1 MAKCQAILIDLL
13 ESQHAQVDKENS
25 ELFHNKRVRNIAK
38 HCAETLQNISILMLY
53 TSSNPIEAQYYSAKL
68 SSFHQCAI
76 DAVHLKRRWFTM
88 KVSLSCN
95 ISSILLDP
103 FAFHVLA
110 KANSHIRLHLN
121 NMAKHRRVT

>member
-68 SSFHQCAI
+68 VKFSPVCY
-76 DAVHLKRRWFTM
+76 
-88 KVSLSCN
+88 
-95 ISSILLDP
+95 
-103 FAFHVLA
+103 
-110 KANSHIRLHLN
+110 
-121 NMAKHRRVT
+121 